1 MQILFGQSETP
12 TRIVVGIQSTDAFT
26 GLFNKS
32 AFAFDRRWAKAANQL
47 VVPLFEAPVTFQ
59 EPQIPPMIP
68 PMMPDIQEAEIP
80 LEANAADPEP
90 QRISAGLAST
100 AANAI
105 RNQIYW
111 K

>member
-12 TRIVVGIQSTDAFT
+12 TCIFVGIQSSDAFT

-32 AFAFDRRWAKAANQL
+32 AFAFDRRWAKAAT
-47 VVPLFEAPVTFQ
+47 VTSSFEAPVTFQ

-80 LEANAADPEP
+80 LEANEADPEP
-90 QRISAGLAST
+90 QRAGLAST